1 MSQLQQPLDLSG
13 LAQFRASSLGES
25 PPSEQTLAAPMRIAL
40 ELIDFDP
47 AQPRRS
53 LSEAALAEL
62 AASIA
67 VHGVLEAVS
76 LRRHPDAPGRYMLN
90 RGERR
95 VRASRLAG
103 GRDVPA
109 WLDER
114 VDPFAQAAENLH
126 REDMSPFDLA
136 QFIGAREREG
146 LSRAEIARRLSKSK
160 SQITVAAALLHAPE
174 EVRAAFD
181 SGRVRDVRALYELTG
196 ALRRAPEQA
205 RALLASPARLGR
217 VDFEQVRAAVPLNS
231 DSPGPAPRR
240 PAEPPAA
247 GTALCLV
254 VERDGR
260 RGRLRWRRGVEPG
273 VAEVLFDD
281 GEAGVVPLTEIRLL
295 CWR

>member
-13 LAQFRASSLGES
+13 LAQFRATSLGEA

-40 ELIDFDP
+40 DLIDFDP

-53 LSEAALAEL
+53 LSEAGLAEL

-76 LRRHPDAPGRYMLN
+76 LRRHPDALGRYMLN

-109 WLDER
+109 WLDDR

-136 QFIGAREREG
+136 QFIDARERAG
-146 LSRAEIARRLSKSK
+146 FSRAEIARRLSKSK

-196 ALRRAPEQA
+196 AL
-205 RALLASPARLGR
+205 LASPARLGR
-217 VDFEQVRAAVPLNS
+217 VDFEQVGAAAPLSS
-231 DSPGPAPRR
+231 DSPGLTHRR
-240 PAEPPAA
+240 PAAPPSA
-247 GTALCLV
+247 GTALRLV

-260 RGRLRWRRGVEPG
+260 RGRLRWRRGVESG

-281 GEAGVVPLTEIRLL
+281 GEAGVVPLKELRLL
-295 CWR
+295 CWG